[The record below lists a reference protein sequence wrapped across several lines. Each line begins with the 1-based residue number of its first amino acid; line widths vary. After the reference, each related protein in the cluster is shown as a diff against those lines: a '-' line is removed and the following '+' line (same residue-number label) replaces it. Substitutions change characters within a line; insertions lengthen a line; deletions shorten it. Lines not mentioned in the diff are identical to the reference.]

1 MNDVY
6 VEWMVPG
13 KKNPASDILRVL
25 AYALTAVFL
34 ICGLMGF
41 LVLFVPG
48 LIMIGVDYF
57 CLPML
62 SVEYEYLFCAGELQ
76 IDRIYSKEK
85 RKTAKNYK
93 LEQMEVLAEEGSPKL
108 DQYNNSNLKTV
119 DFTSGRPG
127 EKRFVLIIHGGEARE
142 KVYLELGDEMQ
153 KALKMNYPSK
163 VNISNI

>member
-1 MNDVY
+1 M
-6 VEWMVPG
+6 
-13 KKNPASDILRVL
+13 L
-25 AYALTAVFL
+25 
-34 ICGLMGF
+34 
-41 LVLFVPG
+41 
-48 LIMIGVDYF
+48 GVDYF

-108 DQYNNSNLKTV
+108 DQYNNANLKTV
-119 DFTSGRPG
+119 DFTSGRPD
-127 EKRFVLIIHGGEARE
+127 EKRFILIIHNEDARE
-142 KVYLELGDEMQ
+142 KVYLELSDEMQ

-163 VNISNI
+163 VNINNI